1 MEMTLKRGL
10 CHFHDICDF
19 CPLMSPGLPGLRL
32 SPVSFPLETGSIG
45 ELGGQKVAYGS
56 TVSEE
61 RVSKVAFLR
70 HSGGSR
76 HMPCVDRSCLSYMLG
91 HS

>member
-45 ELGGQKVAYGS
+45 ELGGRKVAYGS

-61 RVSKVAFLR
+61 SQSFQSGVLEAFRRLQA
-70 HSGGSR
+70 HALCGQ
-76 HMPCVDRSCLSYMLG
+76 VLS
-91 HS
+91 